1 MPAWTMYEKNCSAT
15 SDMCPMEA
23 ERGRI
28 DRKDLIFFIGLA
40 VCAIFC
46 WIRCRFGLGVVDEAF
61 FLSLGDKIYRGN
73 AMLVHEWH
81 ASQFTFFLI
90 QPLFWFF
97 HLFRIDNEGIV
108 LFFRHAYVIVQVF
121 VALFIY
127 LRTRSYTKEGAGI
140 ASMAYLLFCPLL
152 QSNFNYNTIAIFC
165 LHVTLILIMT
175 AERKRN
181 LQIGIAG
188 VFFAGAVLCC
198 PYLLAIYL
206 IYSVIYVCRK
216 KGKEWLFFTAG
227 CALLAALFFA
237 FLLSRA
243 SLSDILSNATHVLDD
258 PEHPAFHPVLLI
270 VAYVF
275 NILEVAPLAGVVF
288 ISILLLT
295 SVFYLSPELRK
306 KRDYLLLLSM
316 VLVIGLII
324 EITIMGARSEI
335 NSYPLNRVM
344 LPVNI
349 LTPVCVFLYE
359 DKMVRKIFT
368 NLWVPGMLYGVC
380 IAFISN
386 LGIYSVCSASSV
398 ATTATILIVTI
409 TYRKQYSLK
418 ICSGKLPAVA
428 LALLF
433 TCQIGAEVFL
443 RTVSVYPGNPV
454 LALAETVEN
463 GCEKGLFVTS
473 KEKNAYEARLGYTSI
488 VRDDPVKQKTAYI
501 TYHYWLVLEDWDVSS
516 CTPSNLLTGLHT
528 YEEGNPNTVVIERLD
543 LFYSLNPDRI
553 PDMVYVDAGYDDV
566 KEWYIA
572 KFGYE
577 VLLDRENMGTLLVS
591 RETV

>member
-1 MPAWTMYEKNCSAT
+1 MYEKNCSAT

-108 LFFRHAYVIVQVF
+108 LFFRHAYVIVQVI
-121 VALFIY
+121 VALFIF

-152 QSNFNYNTIAIFC
+152 QSNFNYNTIAILC
-165 LHVTLILIMT
+165 LHVALILVMT
-175 AERKRN
+175 AEGKRN
-181 LQIGIAG
+181 LQLGIAG

-198 PYLLAIYL
+198 PYLLALYL
-206 IYSVIYVCRK
+206 IYSVVYICRK
-216 KGKEWLFFTAG
+216 KGKEWLCFTAG

-258 PEHPAFHPVLLI
+258 PEHPAFNPVLLLI
-270 VAYVF
+270 AYVG
-275 NILEVAPLAGVVF
+275 NILEVAPLAGIGFVT
-288 ISILLLT
+288 IILLT
-295 SVFYLSPELRK
+295 FVFYLSPELRK
-306 KRDYLLLLSM
+306 KRDYLLLLST
-316 VLVIGLII
+316 VLAIGLIL
-324 EITIMGARSEI
+324 EIAASGARSEI

-344 LPVNI
+344 LPINI
-349 LTPVCVFLYE
+349 LVPVCVLLYE
-359 DKMVRKIFT
+359 DKTVRKIFSF
-368 NLWVPGMLYGVC
+368 LWVPGMLYGVC
-380 IAFISN
+380 ISFISN
-386 LGIYSVCSASSV
+386 LGIYSICSASSV
-398 ATTATILIVTI
+398 ATTAAILIVAI

-418 ICSGKLPAVA
+418 ICSGKMAAVA
-428 LALLF
+428 LALLL

-443 RTVSVYPGNPV
+443 RCVTVYPGSSVRP
-454 LALAETVEN
+454 LTETIDE
-463 GCEKGLFVTS
+463 GCEKGLLVTP
-473 KEKNAYEARLGYTSI
+473 KEKEAYESRLGYTRI
-488 VRDDPVKQKTAYI
+488 VRDDPFKQKTAYI

-516 CTPSNLLTGLHT
+516 CTPSNLLTGLHP

-591 RETV
+591 RQTV